1 MKDKLIEMLK
11 KQFLNYKDDGDMH
24 DYCVMCEVGK
34 KVFDMTDEE
43 IESLEDKWTKEYY
56 ESEVE

>member
-11 KQFLNYKDDGDMH
+11 QAYMNYKDDGDMH
-24 DYCVMCEVGK
+24 DYCVMCDVAK
-34 KVFDMTDEE
+34 QVFDMTDEE

>member
-11 KQFLNYKDDGDMH
+11 QAYMNYKDDGDMH
-24 DYCVMCEVGK
+24 DYCVMCNVGK
-34 KVFDMTDEE
+34 NVFNMTDEE